1 MIVEDHPS
9 NKFFSGFSN
18 CLTYQTPEQFS
29 SHLKHALKH
38 DPKPVCAV
46 FPLDSEAN
54 TVSCSCI
61 YMI

>member
-1 MIVEDHPS
+1 VIVEDHPS

-38 DPKPVCAV
+38 DPKPVCPL
-46 FPLDSEAN
+46 FPPNSEAD
-54 TVSCSCI
+54 TVS
-61 YMI
+61 